1 MLNNK
6 GLKKSVIKKRKH
18 TKKNTKVRK
27 SRKKRTSQKNT
38 KKLSRHNKK
47 QKNKKQKNKKK
58 KSVETTLINGGGCG
72 CGASGTTSPFKNY
85 MSDLRN
91 SLSLNNLGGGGY
103 TVSPDNSINGV
114 NPIIKEY
121 DDNNPPILGSAFN

>member
-1 MLNNK
+1 MVNSK
-6 GLKKSVIKKRKH
+6 GLKKSIIKKTKH
-18 TKKNTKVRK
+18 SKKNPKGRK
-27 SRKKRTSQKNT
+27 SRKKRTSQKKT

-58 KSVETTLINGGGCG
+58 KSIQTTLINGGGCG
-72 CGASGTTSPFKNY
+72 CSASGTSSSFKNY

-103 TVSPDNSINGV
+103 SVSLK
-114 NPIIKEY
+114 NPINKSNTVIKEY
-121 DDNNPPILGSAFN
+121 DNNNPPILGSVFN